1 MIEYGG
7 KLCADGDS
15 LGISAAAVLDPEES
29 VPRTRALPWESP
41 DSDVDRNLLYGSLL
55 SLATSS
61 QSPPSAP
68 PSGSSLATPICPRLV
83 FSSSG
88 GLGLFFTSSLSLSAL
103 VSKHTALSLF
113 CVGKPVHPTYLKAHP
128 LLFYTFAFTLP
139 PPFPHPNVRSTLP
152 RSGRRCSFCCSGAT
166 TKPCRNWPRHF

>member
-1 MIEYGG
+1 MPMETAWVFPLRPSWTLKKVCRERGPSPGNRLIRTWTVTSYT
-7 KLCADGDS
+7 
-15 LGISAAAVLDPEES
+15 AACFLWQPHLN
-29 VPRTRALPWESP
+29 PPLP
-41 DSDVDRNLLYGSLL
+41 LL
-55 SLATSS
+55 
-61 QSPPSAP
+61 PPAP
-68 PSGSSLATPICPRLV
+68 PSLHPSVRLV